1 MENDGS
7 SVTLIFY
14 RISQKWW
21 REPWLNIVAAAA
33 QFSSLTHVEIAIGE
47 ESGRNGVMSNV
58 CRVFND
64 DIGVE
69 LVERTGRNPQYTYLQ
84 LGCSKNAT
92 SRMLAFAKT
101 RCVGRPFSNAG
112 MVRSLLWPRSTDE
125 KSFFCAELVA
135 AILKAGGLM
144 DRNSNPGSATPELLH
159 RLYKDRSAAT
169 ANPCLLRDLQST
181 SFASGPEQL
190 KRLGWTAC
198 SANSLGTS
206 TEPPEERRRQG
217 HFRCV
222 SQNNAH
228 FQEARSRTG
237 LVLTLN
243 SLNMRTN

>member
-64 DIGVE
+64 EIGVE

-101 RCVGRPFSNAG
+101 RTTV
-112 MVRSLLWPRSTDE
+112 W
-125 KSFFCAELVA
+125 
-135 AILKAGGLM
+135 
-144 DRNSNPGSATPELLH
+144 
-159 RLYKDRSAAT
+159 
-169 ANPCLLRDLQST
+169 
-181 SFASGPEQL
+181 
-190 KRLGWTAC
+190 
-198 SANSLGTS
+198 
-206 TEPPEERRRQG
+206 
-217 HFRCV
+217 
-222 SQNNAH
+222 
-228 FQEARSRTG
+228 
-237 LVLTLN
+237 
-243 SLNMRTN
+243 